1 MTVSYSV
8 TDNCPLP
15 PNSCTLDVTS
25 NEPIGHTSPDW
36 VVLGARHVQ
45 LRAEREGNGHGR
57 IYTITVSCSDSGGSL
72 KSQCGGICASQ
83 SKENFGWASFTMI

>member
-1 MTVSYSV
+1 MVNVAVSYSV

-36 VVLGARHVQ
+36 IVLDAHQLQ
-45 LRAEREGNGHGR
+45 LRAEREGNANGR
-57 IYTITVSCSDSGGSL
+57 IYTITVSCADSAGSSS
-72 KSQCGGICASQ
+72 SQNVEVRVPRDRGRR
-83 SKENFGWASFTMI
+83 